1 MGALKRRVC
10 AGLRLLLVGLAVA
23 ARAPDAS
30 ASGGRRFQT
39 EPARDLTLTG
49 GAFLVALLL
58 DREKADWTGTS
69 PCEGAP
75 PLAAHDAPCDPA
87 SVIAVD
93 RWVVEQGWTAA
104 RPASDAL
111 LTAMLAAPLVA
122 GGALALAHDR
132 PALAWGEDAL
142 VFGQTLGLT
151 LLVTGALK
159 VAARRPRP
167 LTYDARWSVDERHD
181 GDARLS
187 FPSGHSA
194 AAFASASYLAVLLLE
209 REGARPA
216 ALVGVTA
223 GYLAAATVA
232 GLRVA
237 GAKHFLTDVLT
248 GAALGTLFGLGIPW
262 LLLPSQPAGAFGA
275 SGAGS
280 AAAPVFAFGG
290 AF

>member
-1 MGALKRRVC
+1 VR
-10 AGLRLLLVGLAVA
+10 AGRLVLLVGLAISA
-23 ARAPDAS
+23 HARDAG
-30 ASGGRRFQT
+30 ASGGRRFQL

-58 DREKADWTGTS
+58 DREKDDWTGTS
-69 PCEGAP
+69 PCDEAP
-75 PLAAHDAPCDPA
+75 TRAATDAPCDPA
-87 SVIAVD
+87 RVMAVD

-111 LTAMLAAPLVA
+111 LATMLAAPLLA

-132 PALAWGEDAL
+132 PAIAWGEDAL

-167 LTYDARWSVDERHD
+167 LTYDARWSVAERHD

-209 REGARPA
+209 REGPRPA
-216 ALVGVTA
+216 ALVAVTA

-248 GAALGTLFGLGIPW
+248 GAAVGTLFGLGIPL
-262 LLLPSQPAGAFGA
+262 LLLPGQRTRSDALGA
-275 SGAGS
+275 SSAGS